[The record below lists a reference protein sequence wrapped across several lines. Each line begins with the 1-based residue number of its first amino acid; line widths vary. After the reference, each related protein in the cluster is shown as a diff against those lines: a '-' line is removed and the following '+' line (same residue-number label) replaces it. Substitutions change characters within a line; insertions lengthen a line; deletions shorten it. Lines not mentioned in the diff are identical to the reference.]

1 MARKK
6 EPREFTYRFFIN
18 GEERM
23 PTPEEVIKMND
34 IALRAAGYRPHEEVE
49 EIMKMREEVRR

>member
-1 MARKK
+1 MAKK
-6 EPREFTYRFFIN
+6 EPRKFTYRFFMN

-23 PTPEEVIKMND
+23 PTPEEVAKMND

-49 EIMKMREEVRR
+49 RIMKMRETLKNN

>member
-1 MARKK
+1 MAKK
-6 EPREFTYRFFIN
+6 EPRKFTYRLFMN

-49 EIMKMREEVRR
+49 EIKEMLKEVRR

>member
-6 EPREFTYRFFIN
+6 EQPKFTYRFFVN

-23 PTPEEVIKMND
+23 PTPEEVAKMND